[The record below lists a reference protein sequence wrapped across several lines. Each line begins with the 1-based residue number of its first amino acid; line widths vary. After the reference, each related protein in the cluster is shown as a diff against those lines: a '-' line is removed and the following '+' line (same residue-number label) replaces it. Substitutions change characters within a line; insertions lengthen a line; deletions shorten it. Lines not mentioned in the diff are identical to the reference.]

1 MPKRLTDLKSH
12 DPDTIA
18 FYEALPHAA
27 GQPFMDNLDPRAE
40 AQAKH
45 AVIFMLIIAVG
56 AAALL
61 GVVIAAGLNVLH

>member
-1 MPKRLTDLKSH
+1 MPKRLSDLQPH

-45 AVIFMLIIAVG
+45 AVITMLIVAV
-56 AAALL
+56 AAAVLL
-61 GVVIAAGLNVLH
+61 GAVIAAGLSLVQ